1 MCRTLHNVYLF
12 IIFMIKATRA
22 ALAAE
27 DSKVERL
34 KAQLKELLRFSKD
47 VQPHIDSVVSAV
59 QQYRR

>member
-1 MCRTLHNVYLF
+1 
-12 IIFMIKATRA
+12 MIKATRA